1 MSQGAFN
8 CVTCGAEASDTRSG
22 YPTTRSGWRLSLRKV
37 AGGADV
43 AEWRCP
49 ACWRKHQTAA
59 RRMAEATTAA
69 GVRDPGATR

>member
-1 MSQGAFN
+1 MDHPN
-8 CVTCGAEASDTRSG
+8 CVTCRADAPEPSG
-22 YPTTRSGWRLSLRKV
+22 NGNLTSGSGWRLSLRKV

-49 ACWRKHQTAA
+49 ACWRKHQTDA
-59 RRMAEATTAA
+59 RRMAEATTSA